1 MALIDSGIS
10 AASALV
16 IDAHSGSRAVLVKML
31 QTLDI
36 DDITSTG
43 QLLEARKLLET
54 RRFDIVL
61 CDYHFEGQKGNGQEL
76 VEDLRRD
83 NFLPFSTSFVMVTA
97 ENSYHRVAEAA
108 ESALDSYLLKP
119 HSLRDLAARLV
130 LIRLR
135 KQALQGIFEA
145 MEAQD
150 YRHAADLCLA
160 RFHARSAYWLYAARL
175 GAELLLRLKE
185 HDAARTLYE
194 AICDQ
199 QALPWARLGVARAHL
214 DQGKHK
220 KAEAA
225 LATLVQE
232 HPDCSDAFDVMGR
245 AQMESGQFEQA
256 MLTYQKAVQLTPA
269 SISRLQKLG
278 LVAFYLQRHDVML
291 RSLLSATQ
299 IGARGDQSSKLFNT
313 QTLVILAFWQFA
325 QRDLHQLKKL
335 RECLLSHEVPHE
347 TQDHVDR
354 KHRQWQV
361 MEILLL
367 ILERRTGPAVD
378 ALREHMGDIQ
388 MASFD
393 LEAASNAL
401 GLLARL
407 AATELKLPDADD
419 WVHAIARRFCST
431 PTALQI
437 MRMSAQAF
445 PHYVEIVQQ
454 AYKEVRQMAEES
466 MAHALKG
473 AASVAVTALLAHAL
487 KTLNVKL
494 LDLAE
499 MALHKHQDH
508 IQDLPHFH
516 RQAHRLRADHGCINH
531 ALPMFQM
538 MGRDPGALRLRA

>member
-1 MALIDSGIS
+1 MALIDAGIS
-10 AASALV
+10 AARALV
-16 IDAHSGSRAVLVKML
+16 IDGHSGSRAALVKML

-36 DDITSTG
+36 DDITATG
-43 QLLEARKLLET
+43 QLHEARKLLET

-76 VEDLRRD
+76 VEDLRRA
-83 NFLPFSTSFVMVTA
+83 NLLPFSTSFVMVTA

-119 HSLRDLAARLV
+119 HSLRDLAERLV

-135 KQALQGIFEA
+135 KQALHGIFEA

-150 YRHAADLCLA
+150 YRQAAELCLA
-160 RFHARSAYWLYAARL
+160 RFHARGAYWLYAARL

-220 KAEAA
+220 KAEVE
-225 LATLVQE
+225 LATLVEE

-256 MLTYQKAVQLTPA
+256 LMTYQKAVQLTPA

-278 LVAFYLQRHDVML
+278 LVAFYLRRHDVML
-291 RSLLSATQ
+291 RSLLAATQ
-299 IGARGDQSSKLFNT
+299 LGARGDQSSRLFNT
-313 QTLVILAFWQFA
+313 QALVILAFWQFE
-325 QRDLHQLKKL
+325 QRDMHQIRKL
-335 RECLLSHEVPHE
+335 RDCLLSHELPNEHDALTE
-347 TQDHVDR
+347 R

-367 ILERRTGPAVD
+367 MLDRQTAAAVE
-378 ALREHMGDIQ
+378 ALREHMAGIQ
-388 MASFD
+388 TASFD

-407 AATELKLPDADD
+407 ASTELKLPEADD

-431 PTALQI
+431 STAHQI
-437 MRMSAQAF
+437 MGMSAQAY
-445 PHYVEIVQQ
+445 PPYVEIVQQ

-473 AASVAVTALLAHAL
+473 AASVAVSALLTHAL

-499 MALHKHQDH
+499 MVLHRHRDH
-508 IQDLPHFH
+508 IQDLHH
-516 RQAHRLRADHGCINH
+516 LRRQAKQLRADHGCTSH

-538 MGRDPGALRLRA
+538 VGRDPGGLRLRT

>member
-1 MALIDSGIS
+1 MALLDAGIS
-10 AASALV
+10 AAHALV
-16 IDAHSGSRAVLVKML
+16 IDGHAGSRATLIKML

-36 DDITSTG
+36 DHIMSTG
-43 QLLEARKLLET
+43 HLHEARKLLEI

-76 VEDLRRD
+76 VEDLRRA
-83 NFLPFSTSFVMVTA
+83 NLLPFSTSFMMVTA

-119 HSLRDLAARLV
+119 HSLRDLAERLV

-135 KQALQGIFEA
+135 KQALRSIFDA

-150 YRHAADLCLA
+150 HRQAAELCLA
-160 RFHARSAYWLYAARL
+160 RFHARGAYWLYAARL

-220 KAEAA
+220 KAEAE
-225 LATLVQE
+225 LATLVEE

-245 AQMESGQFEQA
+245 AQMESSQFEQA
-256 MLTYQKAVQLTPA
+256 LLTYQKAVQLTPS

-278 LVAFYLQRHDVML
+278 LIAFYLKRHDVML

-299 IGARGDQSSKLFNT
+299 IGARGDQSSRLFNT
-313 QTLVILAFWQFA
+313 QTLVILGFWQFA
-325 QRDLHQLKKL
+325 QRDVHQLRKL
-335 RECLLSHEVPHE
+335 MDCLLSHELAHE
-347 TQDHVDR
+347 TPDLAER

-367 ILERRTGPAVD
+367 ILERQTGSAV
-378 ALREHMGDIQ
+378 ASLREHMASIQ

-407 AATELKLPDADD
+407 SSTELKLADAAD

-437 MRMSAQAF
+437 MCMSAQAY
-445 PHYVEIVQQ
+445 PPYVEIVQQ

-473 AASVAVTALLAHAL
+473 AANVAVSALLSHAL

-499 MALHKHQDH
+499 MVLHKHREH
-508 IQDLPHFH
+508 IQELPQFR
-516 RQAHRLRADHGCINH
+516 RQAQQLRDDHGCINH

-538 MGRDPGALRLRA
+538 AGRDPGGLRLRA